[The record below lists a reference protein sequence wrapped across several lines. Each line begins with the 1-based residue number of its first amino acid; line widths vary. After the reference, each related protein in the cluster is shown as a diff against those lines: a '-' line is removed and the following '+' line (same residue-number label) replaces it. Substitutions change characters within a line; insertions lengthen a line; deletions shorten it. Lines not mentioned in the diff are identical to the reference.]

1 MYVYIHL
8 SHTWTNPDDP
18 RTLSFYVQEI
28 FKDEILWCGSLRSD
42 LETGTLNTI
51 YLSAT
56 SVSWSWSWLVR
67 VTTLF
72 QMEAFTIWVNLFSTS
87 QNIDGWFF
95 QQGWFRLVNYY
106 PARFPGRSRIPEHPI
121 GEFAGSIKPDS
132 WGDLRKPW
140 PWLVS
145 RLKQL
150 KPAILHQ
157 PYTSPRCPPRFFS
170 GALVKPALPEC
181 DAGASVPW
189 KLTWR
194 DQCGRRPM
202 TSGLFILMNSRHR
215 MPTEKLPYHPN
226 IERCSTVQ
234 PPDFFGSDL

>member
-72 QMEAFTIWVNLFSTS
+72 QMEAYTIWVNLFSTS

-121 GEFAGSIKPDS
+121 GEFASIKPDS
-132 WGDLRKPW
+132 WGDYASLGHDWFPEW
-140 PWLVS
+140 NNWN
-145 RLKQL
+145 
-150 KPAILHQ
+150 Q
-157 PYTSPRCPPRFFS
+157 PSYTSPTPLHAVRHAFFQAPWWNRRCQS
-170 GALVKPALPEC
+170 VMPAPLCLENWPGEI
-181 DAGASVPW
+181 SVAV
-189 KLTWR
+189 
-194 DQCGRRPM
+194 
-202 TSGLFILMNSRHR
+202 GLWPVDCLF
-215 MPTEKLPYHPN
+215 
-226 IERCSTVQ
+226 
-234 PPDFFGSDL
+234 